1 MVNIS
6 LYGDEKVRLEI
17 VNYLWSLF
25 TDEKEKGNYDGRLL
39 IDSGV
44 KNEELDTYDD
54 FEFVIRINGDDENDY
69 DAGIRYEALKDKNL
83 IDVHVGI
90 FSTAEDGDNFIETCS
105 KKFEFNKYPNTVS
118 VAMVFD
124 NFMNIVKRDS
134 DNKPVYDLDIL
145 KINSRKFQARAIFKY
160 INIIKNNKGDL
171 NAIRESINNQ
181 LTYDSADG
189 LVMVLV

>member
-69 DAGIRYEALKDKNL
+69 DAGIRYEVLKDKNL